1 MAKRTVGSRSVG
13 AVGLGCMGMTW
24 AYGKGETE
32 RADHIRVIQRALDL
46 GANLIDTADVYGPY
60 TNEELVG
67 EALVGHRERALLATK
82 VGLTTDPVKHE
93 ITRNGR
99 PEHVRAS
106 IDDSLKRLRVDA
118 VDLYQLHRVDPE
130 VPIEETWGAMAETV
144 KAGKTKA
151 IGLSEVTLEELE
163 RAQRIHP
170 VTSVQS
176 ELSLW
181 TRDHLAIVRKCAAD
195 GVAFL
200 AYSPLGRGFL
210 TGRFTSTSDFEDGDW
225 RRNNPRFKDEAT
237 MKANLALVEQVG
249 TVAKKHGASLGQIA
263 LAWTLAQGA
272 TVIPIPGTRK
282 IARLEENIA
291 AAEVKLD
298 AADLTLLDALP
309 EAKGARY

>member
-1 MAKRTVGSRSVG
+1 MVSSRTVG

-32 RADHIRVIQRALDL
+32 RAEHIRVIHRALEL
-46 GANLIDTADVYGPY
+46 GASLIDTADVYGPF

-67 EALVGHRERALLATK
+67 EALVGHRQRAFLATK
-82 VGLTTDPVKHE
+82 VGLATDRVKFE

-106 IDDSLKRLRVDA
+106 IDESLKRLRTDV
-118 VDLYQLHRVDPE
+118 VDLYQLHRVDPN

-144 KAGKTKA
+144 TTGKAKA
-151 IGLSEVTLEELE
+151 IGLSEVTLEELA
-163 RAQRIHP
+163 RAQKIHP
-170 VTSVQS
+170 VASVQS

-181 TRDHLAIVRKCAAD
+181 TRDHLEVVARCA
-195 GVAFL
+195 VENIAFL

-210 TGRFTSTSDFEDGDW
+210 TGRFTKVSDFEEGDW
-225 RRNNPRFKDEAT
+225 RRKNPRFRDEAT
-237 MKANLALVEQVG
+237 LKANLALVETG
-249 TVAKKHGASLGQIA
+249 SMVAKKHGCTPAQIA
-263 LAWTLAQGA
+263 LAWVIAQGS

-282 IARLEENIA
+282 LERLEENIA

-298 AADLTLLDALP
+298 AADFATLDALP
-309 EAKGARY
+309 QAQGTRY

>member
-1 MAKRTVGSRSVG
+1 
-13 AVGLGCMGMTW
+13 MGMTW

-67 EALVGHRERALLATK
+67 EALVGHRERAFLATK
-82 VGLTTDPVKHE
+82 VGLSTDRVKFE
-93 ITRNGR
+93 IKRNGR

-106 IDDSLKRLRVDA
+106 IDDSLKRLRVDV

-144 KAGKTKA
+144 KAGKAKA
-151 IGLSEVTLEELE
+151 IGLSEMTLDELE
-163 RAQRIHP
+163 RAQKIHP

-181 TRDHLAIVRKCAAD
+181 TRDHLAIVRKCAAE
-195 GVAFL
+195 GIAFL

-210 TGRFTSTSDFEDGDW
+210 TGRFTSTSDFEEGDW

-249 TVAKKHGASLGQIA
+249 TVAKKHGPGTTPGQIA
-263 LAWTLAQGA
+263 LAWALAQGA

-282 IARLEENIA
+282 LERLEENIA
-291 AAEVKLD
+291 SAEVKLD
-298 AADLTLLDALP
+298 AADLALLDALP

>member
-1 MAKRTVGSRSVG
+1 
-13 AVGLGCMGMTW
+13 MGMTW

-32 RADHIRVIQRALDL
+32 RADHIRVIHRALDL

-82 VGLTTDPVKHE
+82 VGLATDPVKHE

-106 IDDSLKRLRVDA
+106 IDASLKRLRVDA

-144 KAGKTKA
+144 KAGKAKA

-195 GVAFL
+195 GIAFL

-263 LAWTLAQGA
+263 LAWTLAQGS

-298 AADLTLLDALP
+298 AADLALLDALP